1 MPRSEG
7 RGHLWKTSR
16 TTNTII
22 LLIIILVMIIVG
34 VMSLDGRSTSGSTMD
49 CWRSAVCLI
58 SDYSWAEV
66 AQPSDN
72 ILKEQFSK
80 QYHGI
85 LKLDSITLKNLD
97 SRGNQATWSAEGD
110 ISSREDMYTGVGM
123 AADYYFVEKTWTKDR
138 PVKFSAML
146 TSKGMPA
153 SGWTVSYY
161 SLQMAAS
168 DQGRAIDDIKT
179 NDKYLIV
186 NSDDF
191 NYRFGNIEAPGVRR
205 KRRSPVLKNNS
216 LPWIRK

>member
-1 MPRSEG
+1 MVRQWIAG
-7 RGHLWKTSR
+7 AALF
-16 TTNTII
+16 
-22 LLIIILVMIIVG
+22 
-34 VMSLDGRSTSGSTMD
+34 
-49 CWRSAVCLI
+49 ALI
-58 SDYSWAEV
+58 SGYSWAEV

-97 SRGNQATWSAEGD
+97 STGNQATWSAEGD

-146 TSKGMPA
+146 TSKGTPA
-153 SGWTVSYY
+153 SGWTVNYY

-191 NYRFGNIEAPGVRR
+191 NYRFGNIEASWRAQKASIPGLEEQLSALDKKIAVAKEADAYWGKGADGKPLTRAEAF
-205 KRRSPVLKNNS
+205 KKTLKS
-216 LPWIRK
+216 AMIM

>member
-1 MPRSEG
+1 MVRQWIAG
-7 RGHLWKTSR
+7 AALF
-16 TTNTII
+16 
-22 LLIIILVMIIVG
+22 
-34 VMSLDGRSTSGSTMD
+34 
-49 CWRSAVCLI
+49 ALI
-58 SDYSWAEV
+58 SGYSWAEV

-97 SRGNQATWSAEGD
+97 STGNQATWSAEGD

-146 TSKGMPA
+146 TSKGTPA
-153 SGWTVSYY
+153 SGWTVNYY

-186 NSDDF
+186 TVMTLTI
-191 NYRFGNIEAPGVRR
+191 GLATLKPPGVRR

>member
-1 MPRSEG
+1 MVRQWIAG
-7 RGHLWKTSR
+7 AALF
-16 TTNTII
+16 
-22 LLIIILVMIIVG
+22 
-34 VMSLDGRSTSGSTMD
+34 
-49 CWRSAVCLI
+49 ALI
-58 SDYSWAEV
+58 SGYSWAEV

-85 LKLDSITLKNLD
+85 LKLDSITLKILI
-97 SRGNQATWSAEGD
+97 RGQSGHRSAEG
-110 ISSREDMYTGVGM
+110 IFLPVKICIPALVWRRIIILLKNS
-123 AADYYFVEKTWTKDR
+123 TKDR

-146 TSKGMPA
+146 TSKGTPA

-191 NYRFGNIEAPGVRR
+191 NYRFGNIEASRVRR

-216 LPWIRK
+216 LPR

>member
-1 MPRSEG
+1 MVRQWIAG
-7 RGHLWKTSR
+7 AALF
-16 TTNTII
+16 
-22 LLIIILVMIIVG
+22 
-34 VMSLDGRSTSGSTMD
+34 
-49 CWRSAVCLI
+49 ALI
-58 SDYSWAEV
+58 SGYSWAEV

-85 LKLDSITLKNLD
+85 LKLDSITLKILI
-97 SRGNQATWSAEGD
+97 RGAIRPPVCRRD

-123 AADYYFVEKTWTKDR
+123 AADYYFVEKLTKDR

-146 TSKGMPA
+146 TSKGTPA

-191 NYRFGNIEAPGVRR
+191 NYRFGNIEASACAESVDP
-205 KRRSPVLKNNS
+205 RS
-216 LPWIRK
+216 